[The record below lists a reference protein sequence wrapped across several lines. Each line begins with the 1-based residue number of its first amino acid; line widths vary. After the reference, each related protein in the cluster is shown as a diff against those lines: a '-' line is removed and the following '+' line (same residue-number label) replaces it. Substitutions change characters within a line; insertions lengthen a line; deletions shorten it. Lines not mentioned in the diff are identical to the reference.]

1 MILSEETT
9 ITMMVI
15 EEEVEVVEKVILEV
29 DMLEVEATITNNLSE
44 KENKGKKKIPWCC
57 LRCN

>member
-29 DMLEVEATITNNLSE
+29 DMLEVEATITNNL
-44 KENKGKKKIPWCC
+44 
-57 LRCN
+57 